1 MNLADIGYTV
11 FLEKSECQSFPEG
24 LQTGRV
30 AAEHKERYIVLTAE
44 GEYEA
49 EITGN
54 MRFTAESR
62 KDFPAVGDWVLLT
75 PYSNG
80 FALIHKILPRY
91 SILERKA
98 AGKKSEVQIIA
109 ANVDYAFLIQA
120 VDRDFNVNRI
130 ERYLTLCYTSGIKP
144 VVVLTKIDL
153 IDPAT
158 LASIKNGVEKRVNNI
173 PVLTVSN
180 VTGEG
185 LSDLEKLIEKG
196 KTCCALGSSG
206 AGKSTLI
213 NNLSGKDIMRTDFI
227 SESTNK
233 GRHVTTHR
241 ELIVLD
247 KGGVLI
253 DNPGM
258 REVGITDMSTGL
270 EKTFEFIYELS
281 TDCKFKDCTHTNEP
295 GCAVLKAVDSGQ
307 IDKALYKN
315 FLKLEKEK
323 NYYEMSALEKRQ
335 KDKNF
340 GKMIKNFKK
349 EIKKKK

>member
-11 FLEKSECQSFPEG
+11 FLEKSEFQSLPEG

-30 AAEHKERYIVLTAE
+30 AAEHKERYIVLTSE

-54 MRFTAESR
+54 MRFSAESR
-62 KDFPAVGDWVLLT
+62 MDFPAVGDWVLLT
-75 PYSNG
+75 AYAND
-80 FALIHKILPRY
+80 FAVIHKILPRY

-98 AGKKSEVQIIA
+98 AGNSSEAQIIA
-109 ANVDYAFLIQA
+109 TNVDYAFLIQS

-130 ERYLTLCYTSGIKP
+130 ERYLTLCYSSGISP

-153 IDPAT
+153 IDAAT
-158 LASIKNGVEKRVNNI
+158 LASIKCSVEKRIINV
-173 PVLTVSN
+173 PVVTVSN
-180 VTGEG
+180 ITKEG
-185 LSDLEKLIEKG
+185 LNDLEKLIEKG
-196 KTCCALGSSG
+196 KTCCLLGSSG

-213 NNLSGKDIMRTDFI
+213 NNLAGKDIMRTDVV

-270 EKTFEFIYELS
+270 EKTFELIYELS

-295 GCAVLKAVDSGQ
+295 GCAVLKAVGSGQ